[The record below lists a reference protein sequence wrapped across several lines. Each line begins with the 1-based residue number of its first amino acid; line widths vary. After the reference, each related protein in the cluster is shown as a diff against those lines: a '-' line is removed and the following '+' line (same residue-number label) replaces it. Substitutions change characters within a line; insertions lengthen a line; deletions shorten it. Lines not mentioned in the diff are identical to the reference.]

1 MVRIYTRTGDDGTTG
16 LYAGGRLPKYDLR
29 VAAYGTVDE
38 VNACVGLARL
48 HVGEGDAGAML
59 ERIQHDLFD
68 LGADLCTRE
77 DDKRG
82 GAGALRIAQAQI
94 DRLEA
99 EIDRMEAE
107 LPPLKSFVLPG
118 GTPV

>member
-16 LYAGGRLPKYDLR
+16 LYAGGRVPKFDLR
-29 VAAYGTVDE
+29 VEAYGTVDE
-38 VNACVGLARL
+38 TNAAIGIARV
-48 HVGEGDAGAML
+48 HVADELVAQML

-77 DDKRG
+77 EAER
-82 GAGALRIAQAQI
+82 APGALRVTDPQVDRIERDI

-99 EIDRMEAE
+99 SCRR
-107 LPPLKSFVLPG
+107 
-118 GTPV
+118 